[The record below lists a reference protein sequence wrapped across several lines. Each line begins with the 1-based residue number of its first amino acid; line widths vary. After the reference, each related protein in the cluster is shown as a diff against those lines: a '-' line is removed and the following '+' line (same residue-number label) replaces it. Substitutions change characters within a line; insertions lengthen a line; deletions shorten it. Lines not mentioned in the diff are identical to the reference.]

1 MKVFSIKIIVV
12 LLIANSVNLY
22 SQNEISLKAI
32 IDSTMKNYPIS
43 NQANLYNEQLTTQTK
58 TAINNNLPKIQLNA
72 RATYQNE
79 VTELDIK
86 IPGFQMPELSK
97 DQYRLGVD
105 IQQSI
110 YNGNVAKAQ
119 KVLYKTQN
127 EASIK
132 KMEIELY
139 NVKKTIIELVF
150 GVVFNSEQKKLL
162 RSYQKKI
169 NEKTNEIEALVSN
182 GVLLKT
188 SLNAINLENIK
199 LKQQIYEVENDK
211 IKLIKNINTL
221 SGLPIDTSYAFIIDE
236 YSITDTSQQQR
247 AEYKLMEVN
256 QIQLQQQEKLISAKY
271 LPNIYAFGTLGYGRP
286 GYNMLS
292 NNFSEYYMLGVG
304 FNWNVWSWHEEKH
317 EKQILQINSKIIDT
331 QKEAFLKGIE
341 IQLQNINSEII
352 NEQKLIETDDE
363 IINLQTEIEQT
374 SEILLKNGTITTSQ
388 YITELQ
394 KNEENKLNKVIHKI
408 KLNLSK
414 VNYLLVQGLL

>member
-119 KVLYKTQN
+119 KALYKTQN